1 MLTFIV
7 VGLNSAI
14 SSDGHLGLCGWQRR
28 ARAVQLWHT
37 LWRGDGLGGK
47 RTGRARH
54 VRRSKVQRHSAAGE
68 GTRSPPGWTS
78 SDIPAETHRAQQA
91 SRVSGWRVQRCD
103 EADACV
109 RRARRR
115 VPLSHCRPSTTLT
128 NPPRPPSA
136 CGGALGSRTMDIRFV
151 GSGVEFS
158 WARRYAQGRSN
169 RHKVFCPSFPK
180 IQCQNRGSTPSLAP
194 GNRSYNS
201 WLPATPLPAKPPL
214 LLALVAL
221 VSCAPL
227 ARRVRNVAASASSP
241 ARHLRFQPVSYEAPS
256 RVCMV
261 D

>member
-1 MLTFIV
+1 MRVRGGDGCGSCSGVGRAPAWVVQREREERGDLLTFIV

-158 WARRYAQGRSN
+158 WARRYAQGRIESPQSILSEFSL
-169 RHKVFCPSFPK
+169 KVK
-180 IQCQNRGSTPSLAP
+180 YNVRGSTPSLA
-194 GNRSYNS
+194 
-201 WLPATPLPAKPPL
+201 
-214 LLALVAL
+214 
-221 VSCAPL
+221 
-227 ARRVRNVAASASSP
+227 
-241 ARHLRFQPVSYEAPS
+241 S
-256 RVCMV
+256 RK
-261 D
+261 

>member
-1 MLTFIV
+1 MQREREERGDLLTFIV

-158 WARRYAQGRSN
+158 WARRYAQGRIESPQSILSEFSL
-169 RHKVFCPSFPK
+169 KVK
-180 IQCQNRGSTPSLAP
+180 YNVRGSTPSLA
-194 GNRSYNS
+194 
-201 WLPATPLPAKPPL
+201 
-214 LLALVAL
+214 
-221 VSCAPL
+221 
-227 ARRVRNVAASASSP
+227 
-241 ARHLRFQPVSYEAPS
+241 S
-256 RVCMV
+256 RK
-261 D
+261 